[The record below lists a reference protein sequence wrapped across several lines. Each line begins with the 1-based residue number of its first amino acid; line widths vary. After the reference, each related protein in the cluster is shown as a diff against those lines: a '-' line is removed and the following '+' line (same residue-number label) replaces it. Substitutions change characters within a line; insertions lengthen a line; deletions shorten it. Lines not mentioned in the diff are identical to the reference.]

1 MSSPAGLQPK
11 LFVKHEDELRGAQRI
26 LMPIAGSRP
35 PRESGRIAS
44 PMADQF
50 TVGSDHHLSHALP
63 RCGLTVTSLIP
74 RSNAICLFEA
84 PTPHLMQNL
93 ALAQRQRLEARNVT
107 LTMRDSPRRAVSMA
121 MPLLIA
127 LTAGGKI
134 LRDVLQDVR
143 VIPLS
148 ILS

>member
-1 MSSPAGLQPK
+1 
-11 LFVKHEDELRGAQRI
+11 
-26 LMPIAGSRP
+26 
-35 PRESGRIAS
+35 
-44 PMADQF
+44 
-50 TVGSDHHLSHALP
+50 
-63 RCGLTVTSLIP
+63 
-74 RSNAICLFEA
+74 
-84 PTPHLMQNL
+84 MQNL
-93 ALAQRQRLEARNVT
+93 ALAQRQRLEVRNVT
-107 LTMRDSPRRAVSMA
+107 LTMRDSSRRAVSMA

>member
-1 MSSPAGLQPK
+1 
-11 LFVKHEDELRGAQRI
+11 
-26 LMPIAGSRP
+26 
-35 PRESGRIAS
+35 
-44 PMADQF
+44 
-50 TVGSDHHLSHALP
+50 
-63 RCGLTVTSLIP
+63 
-74 RSNAICLFEA
+74 
-84 PTPHLMQNL
+84 MQNL